1 MGLRLTVLGSSG
13 SYADAGRACSGY
25 LVRSATTTIWIDAG
39 SGTFANLQ
47 QHADPRDVAAIV
59 ITHEHPDHWVD
70 TTGFYVA
77 AKYYLGVP
85 EVAVY
90 APASVR
96 NAVYYDGPPFHW
108 HQVASGDQRMIGD
121 LRLTFSRTD
130 HPVETLA
137 VRVDGDGSSL
147 GYSADTA
154 AGWSLSAL
162 GDDLDLALCEATFL
176 QDEEGRGHHM
186 SARQAGA
193 TAREAGAKRLII
205 THVQPGV
212 DHGAARA
219 EAEVAFGG
227 PVEVAVEHMEV
238 DL

>member
-1 MGLRLTVLGSSG
+1 MGLRLTVLGSCG
-13 SYADAGRACSGY
+13 SYAEAGRACSGY
-25 LVRSATTTIWIDAG
+25 LVRTASTAIWIDAG

-47 QHADPRDVAAIV
+47 QHIHPRDVAAIV

-77 AKYYLGVP
+77 AKYYLGLTDVP
-85 EVAVY
+85 LL

-96 NAVYYDGPPFHW
+96 DALYYDGPPFRCHE
-108 HQVASGDQRMIGD
+108 VASGDERTIGD
-121 LRLTFSRTD
+121 VRLRFSRTD

-137 VRVDGDGSSL
+137 VRVDGEGSSL

-176 QDEEGRGHHM
+176 QDEEERGHHM

-205 THVQPGV
+205 THLQPGV
-212 DHGAARA
+212 DHALAKA
-219 EAEVAFGG
+219 EAEAAFGG

-238 DL
+238 VL